1 MKKSIFSLALVTT
14 LLAGCSNQT
23 GPSNQAKV
31 DSIVKMMNLN
41 ADYEYVGSNSELA
54 ENSQAVVVGT
64 VKSVFKTREIVS
76 KSSGISFVTYGLQIQ
91 VDSVAKGNIE
101 LGSLQTVEIS
111 PVSESLLDKL
121 DASLRNSEGVFYLGK
136 LISYGDSFNY
146 KNYPSISNFNST
158 WSIAGPEG
166 LAMNFPEDRL
176 VVWPLIGSSANG
188 SISET
193 LPDGS
198 LVPPRD

>member
-1 MKKSIFSLALVTT
+1 MKKTIFSLALATT
-14 LLAGCSNQT
+14 LLVGCSSQS
-23 GPSNQAKV
+23 GPSSQAKV

-41 ADYEYVGSNSELA
+41 ADYEYVGSNSELS

-64 VKSVFKTREIVS
+64 VQSVVKTREIIS

-111 PVSESLLDKL
+111 PVSESLLDEL
-121 DASLRNSEGVFYLGK
+121 DASLRGSEGVFYLGK

-146 KNYPSISNFNST
+146 KSYPSISNLNST
-158 WSIAGPEG
+158 WSIEGPEG
-166 LAMNFPEDRL
+166 LAINIPEDRL
-176 VVWPLIGSSANG
+176 VVWPLIGSSADG
-188 SISET
+188 TISET